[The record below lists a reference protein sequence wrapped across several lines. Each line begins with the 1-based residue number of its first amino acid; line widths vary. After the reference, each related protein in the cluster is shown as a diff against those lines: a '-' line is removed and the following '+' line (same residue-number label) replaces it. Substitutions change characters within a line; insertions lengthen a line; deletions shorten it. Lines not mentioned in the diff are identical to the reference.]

1 MHAFQFGVVLKYY
14 DVLLHGLWLTIQI
27 SVVSILL
34 GTTLGILAASARQM
48 GGRPARLIVDTYV
61 EIIRNTP
68 FLVQL
73 FIIFFGFP
81 AIGLRVGAVS
91 AAIIAMTINLGAYA
105 TEIVRA
111 GIELIHRSQLEAG
124 AALGF
129 TRRQIYQHVVLMPA
143 LAKVW
148 PALCSQFVLM
158 MLASSVTS
166 AISTPELAAA
176 AALIES
182 QTFRSFEIYILVTLV
197 YLALALTLR
206 GLLALLGRWLFGRRA
221 PRAAS
226 LTKAQALSA
235 GGAL

>member
-1 MHAFQFGVVLKYY
+1 MQFNVILQYH
-14 DVLLHGLWLTIQI
+14 DELLHGLWLTIQI
-27 SVVSILL
+27 SAVSIVL
-34 GTTLGILAASARQM
+34 GTALGILAATARQM
-48 GGRPARLIVDTYV
+48 SGRPARLIVDSYV

-81 AIGLRVGAVS
+81 SIGLRIGATS
-91 AAIIAMTINLGAYA
+91 AALIAMTINLGAYS

-111 GIELIHRSQLEAG
+111 GIESIHPSQLEAG

-129 TRRQIYQHVVLMPA
+129 TRRQIYQHVVLTPA
-143 LAKVW
+143 LARVW

-182 QTFRSFEIYILVTLV
+182 QTFRSFEVYILVTLV
-197 YLALALTLR
+197 YLTLALTLR
-206 GLLALLGRWLFGRRA
+206 GLLAFLGRWLFGRRA

-226 LTKAQALSA
+226 FMTIKAVPA